1 MKENINIAIIG
12 ATGLVGSKLIEII
25 NESKDK
31 YNNIYL
37 FASKKSEGK
46 IIKINNKDYF
56 VKALDE
62 SIFDYKID
70 VAYFMAGGSISKEYA
85 KRLSLNGVY
94 VVDNSSYFRMDK
106 DIPLIIPEVNINKLS
121 KDNYLISNPN
131 CSTIQSVL
139 TLHVIDTLYD
149 VTKVTYSTYQAVSGS
164 GHQGL
169 NDLRNTKDGKPNL
182 FYHKVIYDNVI
193 PQIDVFLEDGFTK
206 EEYKMIYETNKILG
220 KPLDVTATCVRVPVT
235 DGHSVSINA
244 ITKEKVN
251 LKELKESFQS
261 YEGIRFYD
269 KDYPTPMDSRN
280 SDLVLVGRLRLNPS
294 NDHEVLVW
302 SVSDNLRKGAA
313 YNAYKIGEHI
323 IKEFI

>member
-164 GHQGL
+164 GLQGL

-182 FYHKVIYDNVI
+182 FYPKVIYDNVI

-269 KDYPTPMDSRN
+269 NDYPTPMDSRN